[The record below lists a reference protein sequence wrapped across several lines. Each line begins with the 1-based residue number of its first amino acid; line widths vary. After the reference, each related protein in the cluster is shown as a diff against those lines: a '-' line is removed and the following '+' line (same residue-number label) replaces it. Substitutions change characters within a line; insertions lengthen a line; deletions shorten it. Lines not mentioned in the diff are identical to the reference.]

1 MNRNIPLI
9 TLILTFMLRIMVPLT
24 NSLYFFGELTL
35 DRDGLWKTLYILSL
49 VGEVAAVALLAVGLN
64 AAKVRRIGAYI
75 ALGLPSLHY
84 LATLAAFILLP
95 AAREFIGPVYM
106 IVLTV
111 AVAFTAAMGYLT
123 LRSANSMEM
132 AEREAIPASESDTP
146 AEASL

>member
-64 AAKVRRIGAYI
+64 AAKARRIGAYI

>member
-49 VGEVAAVALLAVGLN
+49 VCEVAAVAMLAVGLN
-64 AAKVRRIGAYI
+64 AVKARRIGAYI
-75 ALGLPSLHY
+75 TLGLPSLHY
-84 LATLAAFILLP
+84 VATLAVFILLP

-106 IVLTV
+106 VVLTV